1 MKIYNML
8 LRLPLA
14 SKVKDKLLC
23 KFDAIEYENQ
33 LLAEQII
40 DLRIQL
46 KVLQGKKNQMLFFY
60 VIGLQYG
67 GQQSLFMSI

>member
-1 MKIYNML
+1 ML

-46 KVLQGKKNQMLFFY
+46 KVLQ
-60 VIGLQYG
+60 
-67 GQQSLFMSI
+67 